1 MRLFRP
7 WYALV
12 LPGVYRLTA
21 AGVGATA
28 RRTARTA
35 SQARTEPRSD
45 VCTTATHRPR
55 HTSHRNVPHFRFR
68 QPRAVATFL
77 LEEAP

>member
-7 WYALV
+7 WYALA
-12 LPGVYRLTA
+12 LPGVYRLTES
-21 AGVGATA
+21 GVGATA
-28 RRTARTA
+28 RHTARIA

-55 HTSHRNVPHFRFR
+55 HTSHRNVPHFRLR
-68 QPRAVATFL
+68 QPSVAATFL
-77 LEEAP
+77 LEAPP